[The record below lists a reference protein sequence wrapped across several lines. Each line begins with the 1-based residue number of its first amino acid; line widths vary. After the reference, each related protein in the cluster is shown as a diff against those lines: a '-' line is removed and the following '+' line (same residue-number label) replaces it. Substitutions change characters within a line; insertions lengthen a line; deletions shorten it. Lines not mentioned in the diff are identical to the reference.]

1 MKIVTLTLDKVH
13 IKKER
18 HKRRC
23 RNQKHTYS
31 HTRESHKN
39 TKLRAIYQCIQRT
52 GAELYRPCACC
63 VSLCDFRQLCSVDL
77 EGLFSW
83 CLLSLLALRLFLLS
97 LSLAS
102 ERSDLLQ
109 TNHFAVCIQ
118 KSLFLCFSAWKVF
131 KFFPSSTG
139 GRLSDHD

>member
-18 HKRRC
+18 HKGRC

-39 TKLRAIYQCIQRT
+39 TKLRAIYTQRT
-52 GAELYRPCACC
+52 GAEPYRPCACC

-102 ERSDLLQ
+102 EGSDLLQ
-109 TNHFAVCIQ
+109 ANHFAVCIQ

-139 GRLSDHD
+139 GSLSDHD

>member
-1 MKIVTLTLDKVH
+1 MTIVTLTLDKVY

-39 TKLRAIYQCIQRT
+39 TKLRAIYTQRT
-52 GAELYRPCACC
+52 GAEPYRPCACC

-102 ERSDLLQ
+102 EGSDLLQ
-109 TNHFAVCIQ
+109 ANHFAVCIQ
-118 KSLFLCFSAWKVF
+118 KSLILCFSAWKVF

-139 GRLSDHD
+139 GSLSDHD

>member
-39 TKLRAIYQCIQRT
+39 TKLRAIYTQRT
-52 GAELYRPCACC
+52 GAEPYRPCACC

-102 ERSDLLQ
+102 EGSDLLQ
-109 TNHFAVCIQ
+109 AKILQSVF
-118 KSLFLCFSAWKVF
+118 KSLSFSASL
-131 KFFPSSTG
+131 P
-139 GRLSDHD
+139 GRSLNFSHLLQEEACLIMTE